1 MEYSE
6 SAVRCQLGERTTV
19 YAPTEIGYALPVSQP
34 TRVVAALIERAG
46 TVLIAK
52 RPLSIARGGFWE
64 LPGGKVEP
72 GESNEDALVREIAE
86 ELGVTIEI
94 TSVYGRTEFM
104 YPEVTIELI
113 GYRCR
118 ITSGE
123 PVCHEHE
130 QVRWVAGEDLCGAEL
145 APADKSLLRC

>member
-1 MEYSE
+1 ME
-6 SAVRCQLGERTTV
+6 
-19 YAPTEIGYALPVSQP
+19 YALPVPNP

-52 RPLSIARGGFWE
+52 RPLHKPRGGFWE

-72 GESNEDALVREIAE
+72 GETDEDALIREIAE
-86 ELGVTIEI
+86 ELGVTVEI

-104 YPEVTIELI
+104 YPETTIELI
-113 GYRCR
+113 GYGCV
-118 ITSGE
+118 ISSGE

-130 QVRWVAGEDLCGAEL
+130 QIRWVAREDLCTAEL
-145 APADKSLLRC
+145 APADRSLLRC